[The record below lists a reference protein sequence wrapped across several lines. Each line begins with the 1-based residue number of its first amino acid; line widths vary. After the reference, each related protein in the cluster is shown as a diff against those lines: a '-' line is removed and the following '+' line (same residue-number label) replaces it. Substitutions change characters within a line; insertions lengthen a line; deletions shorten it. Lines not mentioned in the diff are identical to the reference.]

1 MDSQA
6 LEILYKYNVAVC
18 QREGVGIK
26 DCEARIENVIKTI
39 QGKTQEVCGED
50 KSCQSRWFRFHIHT
64 EEIQKLKDRL
74 LQIYT

>member
-1 MDSQA
+1 MDATS
-6 LEILYKYNVAVC
+6 LEILYKYTVAVC
-18 QREGVGIK
+18 QKEGVGIK
-26 DCEARIENVIKTI
+26 DCEARIENVIKNI

-74 LQIYT
+74 LQTYT